1 MGKYRVPSENSKYY
15 LQRED
20 YLTAV
25 HYALRYPLWIEEL
38 KHAADTGKAIRYDK
52 VKVQTSITGCE
63 VEEVAIRMAELSQK
77 RDLVDAIINEV
88 ARGMDD
94 YIRMAVCFGFTY
106 DQLRERGMP
115 CGRNMYLNIR
125 RRFYFELS
133 KKI

>member
-1 MGKYRVPSENSKYY
+1 MGKYRVPSEKSKFY
-15 LQRED
+15 LPKED

-38 KHAADTGKAIRYDK
+38 KLTADTGKAIRYDK
-52 VKVQTSITGCE
+52 LKVQTSLTGCE
-63 VEEVAIRMAELSQK
+63 VEEVAIRRAELSQK
-77 RDLVDAIINEV
+77 KDLVDGIINEV

-94 YIRMAVCFGFTY
+94 FIRLAVCYGFTY
-106 DQLRERGMP
+106 DRLHDKGMP

-125 RRFYFELS
+125 QKFYFELS

>member
-1 MGKYRVPSENSKYY
+1 MGKYRVPSEKSKFY
-15 LQRED
+15 LPKED

-38 KHAADTGKAIRYDK
+38 KLTADTGKAIRYDK
-52 VKVQTSITGCE
+52 LKVQTSLTGCE
-63 VEEVAIRMAELSQK
+63 VEEVAIRRAELSQK
-77 RDLVDAIINEV
+77 KDLVDGIINEV

-94 YIRMAVCFGFTY
+94 FIRLAVCYGFTY
-106 DQLRERGMP
+106 DRLHDKGMP

-125 RRFYFELS
+125 QRFYFELS